1 MDRTLTLRTE
11 LRAERAAAYAR
22 LRGGYPI
29 PLAGAVWWAALGVA
43 GYLAPTP
50 GLWIFGAFVTS
61 GLIFPLALLFARLF
75 RVDFLR
81 DRTAV
86 GDVILPAFISMLIFW
101 PIAVSAWWSYSPLVP
116 LVLGIG
122 MAIHWPVIGWT
133 YDRTALFSAHAV
145 ARAVACFAIWN
156 WLPAHRFTLLPFAVS
171 AIYLITVAAILADT
185 RRGTPTSGLPKR
197 GRLFSTVTTNSEP
210 AT

>member
-1 MDRTLTLRTE
+1 MDRTDALRAE
-11 LRAERAAAYAR
+11 LRAERNAAYAR

-29 PLAGAVWWAALGVA
+29 PLAGAVWWAGLGAA
-43 GYLAPTP
+43 GYALPP
-50 GLWIFGAFVTS
+50 GQWIFAAFVSS

-75 RVDFLR
+75 RVDFMR
-81 DRTAV
+81 DRSAV

-101 PIAVSAWWSYSPLVP
+101 PIAISAWWSHAPLVP

-145 ARAVACFAIWN
+145 ARAVVCFAVWN
-156 WLPAHRFTLLPFAVS
+156 WLPDHRFTLLPLAVS
-171 AIYLITVAAILADT
+171 AIYLATVVAILADT
-185 RRGTPTSGLPKR
+185 RRGTLAP
-197 GRLFSTVTTNSEP
+197 VP
-210 AT
+210 AS

>member
-1 MDRTLTLRTE
+1 MDHILALRTQ
-11 LRAERAAAYAR
+11 LRAERNAAYMR

-43 GYLAPTP
+43 GYFVPTP
-50 GLWIFGAFVTS
+50 GRWIFGAFVTS
-61 GLIFPLALLFARLF
+61 GMIFPLAILFARVF

-81 DRTAV
+81 DRSAV

-101 PIAVSAWWSYSPLVP
+101 PIAISAWWAYSPLVP

-122 MAIHWPVIGWT
+122 MSIHWPVIGWT
-133 YDRTALFSAHAV
+133 YNRTALFSAHAV
-145 ARAVACFAIWN
+145 ARAVVCFIIWN
-156 WLPAHRFTLLPFAVS
+156 WMPTHRFTLLPFAVS
-171 AIYLITVAAILADT
+171 AIYLVTVAAMLVDT
-185 RRGTPTSGLPKR
+185 RRGAQTDGTSHGAQHVSAL
-197 GRLFSTVTTNSEP
+197 TTDSEL

>member
-1 MDRTLTLRTE
+1 MDHTLALRTQ

-75 RVDFLR
+75 RVDFMR

-86 GDVILPAFISMLIFW
+86 SDVTLPAFVSMLVFW
-101 PIAVSAWWSYSPLVP
+101 PIAISAWWSYSPLVP

-133 YDRTALFSAHAV
+133 YDRAALFSAHAV

-156 WLPAHRFTLLPFAVS
+156 WLPGHRFTLLPFAVS
-171 AIYLITVAAILADT
+171 AIYLATVAAILADT
-185 RRGTPTSGLPKR
+185 RRGPPTPALPR
-197 GRLFSTVTTNSEP
+197 
-210 AT
+210 